1 MPRRVQTRPGRAEQR
16 LLAGEQVDA
25 GGQCHHGVARSPRRA
40 GDEIRRRTRRTAGQ
54 TAEPILQ
61 CRAHHLHKLFRR
73 GRIDAERI
81 LHPDQ
86 QAADGLL
93 IRAEPP
99 GKGRHALHE
108 LRDDERRQQ
117 RQRTEKQRIADGHR
131 PAAPAAKELL
141 RKKARG
147 YVQYIGQQQPPAKRC
162 QQPEKRPGPAQHARQ
177 PVCRGKHRRD
187 ARRQQQPVL
196 HRVGCAVKTVFHCR
210 SSCFVVHCLQRIL
223 CSSYLLLLYHFF
235 SKGKEPYDWNHNN
248 LRKTDVFRENSRQ
261 RPPAGHFGAVGGRC
275 PRRPGHF
282 AAAAHIPAA

>member
-1 MPRRVQTRPGRAEQR
+1 MLAASATTALPAAPAAPETKSAATRAALRDKPPNQFCSAVPTICTSCSAVAVSMRR
-16 LLAGEQVDA
+16 
-25 GGQCHHGVARSPRRA
+25 
-40 GDEIRRRTRRTAGQ
+40 
-54 TAEPILQ
+54 
-61 CRAHHLHKLFRR
+61 
-73 GRIDAERI
+73 RI

-108 LRDDERRQQ
+108 LRDDKRRQQ

-131 PAAPAAKELL
+131 PAAPAAKKLL
-141 RKKARG
+141 RKKARW

-235 SKGKEPYDWNHNN
+235 PKGKEPYDWNFNN
-248 LRKTDVFRENSRQ
+248 LRKADVFRENSRQ
-261 RPPAGHFGAVGGRC
+261 CPPAGRVGAAGGRR
-275 PRRPGHF
+275 PRRPAEGARPLPAKPLERGLQSFGQHRT
-282 AAAAHIPAA
+282 IPA

>member
-1 MPRRVQTRPGRAEQR
+1 MLAASATTALPQPRRT
-16 LLAGEQVDA
+16 
-25 GGQCHHGVARSPRRA
+25 
-40 GDEIRRRTRRTAGQ
+40 GDEIRRRTRRTVGQ

-162 QQPEKRPGPAQHARQ
+162 QQPEKRPARPAGTPGQ
-177 PVCRGKHRRD
+177 PVCRQTNT
-187 ARRQQQPVL
+187 AAAPPP
-196 HRVGCAVKTVFHCR
+196 AAASP
-210 SSCFVVHCLQRIL
+210 SSCGVCGQNNFSL
-223 CSSYLLLLYHFF
+223 SLLLFCGTLFTAHTLFILLASVIPLFF
-235 SKGKEPYDWNHNN
+235 K
-248 LRKTDVFRENSRQ
+248 R
-261 RPPAGHFGAVGGRC
+261 
-275 PRRPGHF
+275 
-282 AAAAHIPAA
+282 

>member
-1 MPRRVQTRPGRAEQR
+1 M
-16 LLAGEQVDA
+16 LAA
-25 GGQCHHGVARSPRRA
+25 SATTALPAAPRRA

-54 TAEPILQ
+54 IAEPILQ

-73 GRIDAERI
+73 GRIDTERI

-117 RQRTEKQRIADGHR
+117 CQRTEKQRIADGHR
-131 PAAPAAKELL
+131 PAAPAAKELFSQKSAWVCPVH
-141 RKKARG
+141 RPAAAPSQTVPAARET
-147 YVQYIGQQQPPAKRC
+147 PR
-162 QQPEKRPGPAQHARQ
+162 PAQYARQ

-210 SSCFVVHCLQRIL
+210 SSCFVVHCLQRVIF
-223 CSSYLLLLYHFF
+223 SPYLLLLYHFF
-235 SKGKEPYDWNHNN
+235 FK
-248 LRKTDVFRENSRQ
+248 R
-261 RPPAGHFGAVGGRC
+261 
-275 PRRPGHF
+275 
-282 AAAAHIPAA
+282 